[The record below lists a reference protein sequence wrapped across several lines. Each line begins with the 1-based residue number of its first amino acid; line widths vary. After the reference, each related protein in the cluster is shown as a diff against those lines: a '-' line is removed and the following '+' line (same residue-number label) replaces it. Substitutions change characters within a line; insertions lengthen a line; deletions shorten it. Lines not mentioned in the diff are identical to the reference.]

1 MELRHLRYFVGVA
14 EEHGFARAARRLN
27 VAQPALSKQIHDLE
41 TELGVALFERLP
53 RGVRLTR
60 AGEAFFIEAR
70 NTLDGAVRAIA
81 TARGASEDR
90 ASTLRFAHGELSLY
104 AATLEG
110 LLATFRGVHP
120 EVKLRVSSQSDAEI
134 YRALRERTVDVA
146 CIFLARYPVTGF
158 GAHRLIDCATTGV
171 LLPAS
176 HPLAAKPSV
185 RLPELQTLTWLHSA
199 SQRWPGFLEPCDE
212 SRMARLGPDRRQLRA
227 DRRRDM
233 AQPGQPHPQL
243 RIERQRV
250 LAFPRHR
257 PPCFEHRHHA
267 TDFLSHSQPIGQCGD
282 PVGLLPRG
290 DDFALEH
297 ERARIRA
304 EGQEGLDLPLLLT
317 PQRGRRFHA
326 QARQR
331 PPLEAMPHVVLEGC
345 RHTVERPID

>member
-1 MELRHLRYFVGVA
+1 MELRHLRYFVAVA
-14 EEHGFARAARRLN
+14 EELGFARAARRLH

-120 EVKLRVSSQSDAEI
+120 EVKLLVSSQSDVEI

-146 CIFLARYPVTGF
+146 CVFLARYPVTGF

-176 HPLAAKPSV
+176 HALAAKPSV
-185 RLPELQTLTWLHSA
+185 RLAELQTLTWLHSA
-199 SQRWPGFLEPCDE
+199 SQRWPGFLEAFE
-212 SRMARLGPDRRQLRA
+212 EALQDR
-227 DRRRDM
+227 
-233 AQPGQPHPQL
+233 
-243 RIERQRV
+243 
-250 LAFPRHR
+250 
-257 PPCFEHRHHA
+257 
-267 TDFLSHSQPIGQCGD
+267 
-282 PVGLLPRG
+282 GLLPQRRRERPKEAPSHNLLIAAGEAWALASEAIATPYRTGSQAIVYRPFVEPPIPCWLALVWLPEASAAVQRLIDVARSSGLAVG
-290 DDFALEH
+290 DADDTATPAGIREALGRRPSPTPTTRALAARPRSP
-297 ERARIRA
+297 RAR
-304 EGQEGLDLPLLLT
+304 
-317 PQRGRRFHA
+317 RR
-326 QARQR
+326 
-331 PPLEAMPHVVLEGC
+331 
-345 RHTVERPID
+345 

>member
-104 AATLEG
+104 AAILEG

-120 EVKLRVSSQSDAEI
+120 EVKLRVSSQSDVEI

-146 CIFLARYPVTGF
+146 CVFLARYPVTGF

-185 RLPELQTLTWLHSA
+185 RLAELQTLTWLHSA
-199 SQRWPGFLEPCDE
+199 SQRWPGFLEAFE
-212 SRMARLGPDRRQLRA
+212 EALQDR
-227 DRRRDM
+227 
-233 AQPGQPHPQL
+233 
-243 RIERQRV
+243 
-250 LAFPRHR
+250 
-257 PPCFEHRHHA
+257 
-267 TDFLSHSQPIGQCGD
+267 
-282 PVGLLPRG
+282 GLLPQRRRERPKEAPSHNLLIAAGEAWALASEAIATPYRTGSQAIVYRPFVEPPIPCWLALVWLPEASAAVQRLIDVARSSGLAVG
-290 DDFALEH
+290 DADDTATPAGIREALSRRPSPTPTTRAIAARPRSP
-297 ERARIRA
+297 RAR
-304 EGQEGLDLPLLLT
+304 
-317 PQRGRRFHA
+317 RR
-326 QARQR
+326 
-331 PPLEAMPHVVLEGC
+331 
-345 RHTVERPID
+345 

>member
-1 MELRHLRYFVGVA
+1 MELRHLRYFVAVA
-14 EEHGFARAARRLN
+14 EELGFARAARRLH

-120 EVKLRVSSQSDAEI
+120 EVKLRVSSQSDVEI

-146 CIFLARYPVTGF
+146 CVFLARYPVTGF

-185 RLPELQTLTWLHSA
+185 RLAELQTLTWLHSA
-199 SQRWPGFLEPCDE
+199 SQRWPGFLEAFE
-212 SRMARLGPDRRQLRA
+212 EALQDR
-227 DRRRDM
+227 
-233 AQPGQPHPQL
+233 
-243 RIERQRV
+243 
-250 LAFPRHR
+250 
-257 PPCFEHRHHA
+257 
-267 TDFLSHSQPIGQCGD
+267 
-282 PVGLLPRG
+282 GLLPQRRRERPKEAPSHNLLIAAG
-290 DDFALEH
+290 EAWALASEAIATPYRTGSQAIVYRPFV
-297 ERARIRA
+297 EPPIPCW
-304 EGQEGLDLPLLLT
+304 LPLVWLPEASAAVQQLIDVARRDGAVGDADAT
-317 PQRGRRFHA
+317 ARPARTGEAPGRRPSA
-326 QARQR
+326 PPTTRAIAARPR
-331 PPLEAMPHVVLEGC
+331 SPTA
-345 RHTVERPID
+345 RTR

>member
-146 CIFLARYPVTGF
+146 CVFLARYPVTGF

-185 RLPELQTLTWLHSA
+185 RLAELQTLTWLHSA
-199 SQRWPGFLEPCDE
+199 SQRWPGFLEAFE
-212 SRMARLGPDRRQLRA
+212 EALQDR
-227 DRRRDM
+227 
-233 AQPGQPHPQL
+233 
-243 RIERQRV
+243 
-250 LAFPRHR
+250 
-257 PPCFEHRHHA
+257 
-267 TDFLSHSQPIGQCGD
+267 
-282 PVGLLPRG
+282 GLLPQRRRERPKEAPSHNLLIAAGEAWALASEAIATPYRTGSQAIVYRPFVEPPIPCWLALVWLPDASAAVQRLIDVARSSGLAVG
-290 DDFALEH
+290 DADDTATPAGIREALGRRPSPTPTTRAIAARPRSP
-297 ERARIRA
+297 RAR
-304 EGQEGLDLPLLLT
+304 
-317 PQRGRRFHA
+317 RR
-326 QARQR
+326 
-331 PPLEAMPHVVLEGC
+331 
-345 RHTVERPID
+345 

>member
-1 MELRHLRYFVGVA
+1 MELRHLRYFVAVA
-14 EEHGFARAARRLN
+14 EELGFARAARRLN

-120 EVKLRVSSQSDAEI
+120 EVKLRVSSQSDVEI

-146 CIFLARYPVTGF
+146 CVFLARYPVTGF

-199 SQRWPGFLEPCDE
+199 SQRWPGFLEAFE
-212 SRMARLGPDRRQLRA
+212 EALQDR
-227 DRRRDM
+227 
-233 AQPGQPHPQL
+233 
-243 RIERQRV
+243 
-250 LAFPRHR
+250 
-257 PPCFEHRHHA
+257 
-267 TDFLSHSQPIGQCGD
+267 
-282 PVGLLPRG
+282 GLLPQRRRERPKEAPSHNLLIAAGEAWALASEAIATPYRTSSPAIVYRPFVEPPIPCWLALVWLPEASAAVQQLIDVARRDGAVG
-290 DDFALEH
+290 DADAT
-297 ERARIRA
+297 ARPARTGEA
-304 EGQEGLDLPLLLT
+304 P
-317 PQRGRRFHA
+317 GRRPSA
-326 QARQR
+326 PPTTRAIAARPR
-331 PPLEAMPHVVLEGC
+331 SPTA
-345 RHTVERPID
+345 RTR

>member
-120 EVKLRVSSQSDAEI
+120 EVKLRVSSQSDVEI

-146 CIFLARYPVTGF
+146 CVFLARYPVTGF
-158 GAHRLIDCATTGV
+158 GAHRLIGCATTGV

-199 SQRWPGFLEPCDE
+199 SQRWPGFLEAFE
-212 SRMARLGPDRRQLRA
+212 EALQDRGLLPQRRRERPKEAPSHNLLIAAGEAWALASEAIATPYRA

-304 EGQEGLDLPLLLT
+304 EGQE
-317 PQRGRRFHA
+317 
-326 QARQR
+326 
-331 PPLEAMPHVVLEGC
+331 
-345 RHTVERPID
+345 

>member
-14 EEHGFARAARRLN
+14 EEHGFARAARR
-27 VAQPALSKQIHDLE
+27 
-41 TELGVALFERLP
+41 LGVALFERLP

-120 EVKLRVSSQSDAEI
+120 EVKLRVSSQSDVEI

-146 CIFLARYPVTGF
+146 CVFLARYPVTGF

-185 RLPELQTLTWLHSA
+185 RLAELQTLTWLHSA
-199 SQRWPGFLEPCDE
+199 SQRWPGFLEAFE
-212 SRMARLGPDRRQLRA
+212 EALQDR
-227 DRRRDM
+227 
-233 AQPGQPHPQL
+233 
-243 RIERQRV
+243 
-250 LAFPRHR
+250 
-257 PPCFEHRHHA
+257 
-267 TDFLSHSQPIGQCGD
+267 
-282 PVGLLPRG
+282 GLLPQRRRERPKEAPSHNLLIAAGEAWALASEAIATPYRTGSQAIVYRPFVEPPIPCWLALVWLPEASAAVQRLIDVARSSGLAVG
-290 DDFALEH
+290 DADDTATPAGIREALSRRPSPTPTTRAIAARPRSP
-297 ERARIRA
+297 RAR
-304 EGQEGLDLPLLLT
+304 
-317 PQRGRRFHA
+317 RR
-326 QARQR
+326 
-331 PPLEAMPHVVLEGC
+331 
-345 RHTVERPID
+345 

>member
-1 MELRHLRYFVGVA
+1 MELRHLRYFVAVA
-14 EEHGFARAARRLN
+14 EELGFARAARRLH

-41 TELGVALFERLP
+41 IELGVALFERLP

-120 EVKLRVSSQSDAEI
+120 EVKLLVSSQSDVEI

-146 CIFLARYPVTGF
+146 CVFLARYPVTGF

-176 HPLAAKPSV
+176 HALAAKPSV
-185 RLPELQTLTWLHSA
+185 RLAELQTLTWLHSA
-199 SQRWPGFLEPCDE
+199 SQRWPGFLEAFE
-212 SRMARLGPDRRQLRA
+212 EALQDR
-227 DRRRDM
+227 
-233 AQPGQPHPQL
+233 
-243 RIERQRV
+243 
-250 LAFPRHR
+250 
-257 PPCFEHRHHA
+257 
-267 TDFLSHSQPIGQCGD
+267 
-282 PVGLLPRG
+282 GLLPQRRRERPKEAPSHNLLIAAGEAWALASEAIATPYRTGSQAIVYRPFVEPPIPCWLALVWLPEASAAVQRLIDVARSSGLAVG
-290 DDFALEH
+290 DADDTATPAGIREALGRRPSPTPTTRALAARPRSP
-297 ERARIRA
+297 RAR
-304 EGQEGLDLPLLLT
+304 
-317 PQRGRRFHA
+317 RR
-326 QARQR
+326 
-331 PPLEAMPHVVLEGC
+331 
-345 RHTVERPID
+345 